1 MYRRNGPSCMG
12 QLTFVIIG
20 GVAVVIVLMMFNV
33 FNPLDALLSKPAPK
47 VAAPGPAIVQQLRA
61 RNEWI
66 TFSYHADQLISAEIG
81 GNPLQNLLFG
91 DRILLQ
97 ARGEV
102 AGGVDMSQLRDD
114 MIVTNGTAITMT
126 LPPARII
133 YTKIDNNQTRIY
145 DRERGFLS
153 RGDVN
158 LETQAR
164 IYAEESVLAS
174 ACEAG
179 VLDRAAAEAHQNVTD
194 LLKALNYYTSVTV
207 YVSKVSECVPPT
219 NAAPTPGG
227 PLNPTRPPAA
237 PTVTPQG
244 GGPTAAPAAP
254 GGLSGTVIPVTPSP

>member
-1 MYRRNGPSCMG
+1 MYRRNGPSCMS
-12 QLTFVIIG
+12 QLTFVILG
-20 GVAVVIVLMMFNV
+20 GVAVLIVLMMFNV
-33 FNPLDALLSKPAPK
+33 FNPLDALMAKPEPK
-47 VAAPGPAIVQQLRA
+47 VTAPGPAIVQQLRA

-66 TFSYHADQLISAEIG
+66 TFSYHADQLINAEVG
-81 GNPLQNLLFG
+81 GNLLQNLLFG

-102 AGGVDMSQLRDD
+102 AGGIDMGQLRDD

-133 YTKIDNNQTRIY
+133 YSKIDNNETRIY
-145 DRERGFLS
+145 DRERGWLS
-153 RGDVN
+153 KGDVN

-164 IYAEESVLAS
+164 IYAEESILAS
-174 ACEAG
+174 ACEGG

-194 LLKALNYYTSVTV
+194 LLKSLNYYTSVTV
-207 YVSKVSECVPPT
+207 YVSKVSECAPPT
-219 NAAPTPGG
+219 NVPTPGA
-227 PLNPTRPPAA
+227 PVNPTRPPAA

-244 GGPTAAPAAP
+244 GGSTPAPATAP